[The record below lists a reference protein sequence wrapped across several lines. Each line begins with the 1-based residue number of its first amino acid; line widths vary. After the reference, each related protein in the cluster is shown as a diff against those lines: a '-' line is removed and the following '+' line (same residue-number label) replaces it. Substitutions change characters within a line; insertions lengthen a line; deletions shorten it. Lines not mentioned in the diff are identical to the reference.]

1 MAIALDCCA
10 VNGKQIL
17 ITGATNGI
25 GLAAAEALAAR
36 GANLA
41 IVGRSKTRTRIA
53 SARIRTAAGRG
64 ATVATFIADLS
75 SQASVRRL
83 AAEVLARYPKLDVLV
98 NNAGAMYGTRQL
110 TKDGIELTWAVNHL
124 APFLLTTLLLDRLK
138 ESAPAR
144 IITTASQAHQGAHI
158 PFDDL
163 NAERSYRGFGR
174 YGETK
179 LANILFTTELARRL
193 DGTGV
198 TANCFHPGLVAT
210 GFNRNN
216 GLLMDLGM
224 TILRPVARS
233 PEKGAETL
241 VWLVTSPD
249 VANVSGGYFFD
260 QEQKPPSPEAQDTET
275 AGRLW
280 EISERQC
287 AVSGRSA
294 EARS

>member
-1 MAIALDCCA
+1 MPA
-10 VNGKQIL
+10 Q
-17 ITGATNGI
+17 
-25 GLAAAEALAAR
+25 
-36 GANLA
+36 
-41 IVGRSKTRTRIA
+41 
-53 SARIRTAAGRG
+53 
-64 ATVATFIADLS
+64 
-75 SQASVRRL
+75 
-83 AAEVLARYPKLDVLV
+83 
-98 NNAGAMYGTRQL
+98 MYGRRQL

-124 APFLLTTLLLDRLK
+124 APFLLSKLLLDRLK

-144 IITTASQAHQGAHI
+144 IITTASEAHQGAHI

-193 DGTGV
+193 EGTGV

-224 TILRPVARS
+224 TILRPVSRS

-241 VWLVTSPD
+241 VWLAPRRTL
-249 VANVSGGYFFD
+249 
-260 QEQKPPSPEAQDTET
+260 
-275 AGRLW
+275 RM
-280 EISERQC
+280 
-287 AVSGRSA
+287 
-294 EARS
+294 

>member
-1 MAIALDCCA
+1 LALI
-10 VNGKQIL
+10 V
-17 ITGATNGI
+17 
-25 GLAAAEALAAR
+25 LAATMWAAP
-36 GANLA
+36 
-41 IVGRSKTRTRIA
+41 S
-53 SARIRTAAGRG
+53 
-64 ATVATFIADLS
+64 
-75 SQASVRRL
+75 
-83 AAEVLARYPKLDVLV
+83 
-98 NNAGAMYGTRQL
+98 
-110 TKDGIELTWAVNHL
+110 VNHL
-124 APFLLTTLLLDRLK
+124 APFLLSKLLLHRLK

-174 YGETK
+174 YCETK

-224 TILRPVARS
+224 TILRPVSRS

-241 VWLVTSPD
+241 VWLATSPD
-249 VANVSGGYFFD
+249 VANVSGGYFSD

-275 AGRLW
+275 ARRLW
-280 EISERQC
+280 EISEWQC

-294 EARS
+294 MIE

>member
-10 VNGKQIL
+10 VNDKQIL

-25 GLAAAEALAAR
+25 GLAAAKALAAL
-36 GANLA
+36 GANLT
-41 IVGRSKTRTRIA
+41 IVGRSKSRTRVAAANI
-53 SARIRTAAGRG
+53 SAAAGT
-64 ATVATFIADLS
+64 TVATLVCDLS

-83 AAEVLARYPKLDVLV
+83 AAEVLARYPRLDVLV
-98 NNAGAMYGTRQL
+98 NNAGAVYGGRQL
-110 TKDGIELTWAVNHL
+110 TTDGIELTWAVNHL

-144 IITTASQAHQGAHI
+144 IITTASEAHQGAHI
-158 PFDDL
+158 PFSDL
-163 NAERSYRGFGR
+163 NAERSYRSFGR

-179 LANILFTTELARRL
+179 LANILFTIELARRL

-224 TILRPVARS
+224 TILKPVSRS
-233 PEKGAETL
+233 PQKGADTL
-241 VWLVTSPD
+241 VWLATSPD
-249 VANVSGGYFFD
+249 VANVSGAYFFD
-260 QEQKPPSPEAQDTET
+260 QQPRPPSPEAQDTET

-287 AVSGRSA
+287 TVSGRRA
-294 EARS
+294 EAR

>member
-1 MAIALDCCA
+1 
-10 VNGKQIL
+10 VNDKQIL
-17 ITGATNGI
+17 ITGSTNGI
-25 GLAAAEALAAR
+25 GLAAAEALAAL

-53 SARIRTAAGRG
+53 SARIRAAAGRE

-124 APFLLTTLLLDRLK
+124 APFLLSKLLLHRLK

-174 YGETK
+174 YCETK

-198 TANCFHPGLVAT
+198 TANCFYPGLVAT
-210 GFNRNN
+210 VPRRDGSGSKEQAHLSLCQEGFTPPCRPRSKDPIDLPVRC
-216 GLLMDLGM
+216 GLPR
-224 TILRPVARS
+224 TRSRCRPRAAGLQHRS
-233 PEKGAETL
+233 YAA
-241 VWLVTSPD
+241 SP
-249 VANVSGGYFFD
+249 
-260 QEQKPPSPEAQDTET
+260 
-275 AGRLW
+275 R
-280 EISERQC
+280 
-287 AVSGRSA
+287 
-294 EARS
+294 

>member
-1 MAIALDCCA
+1 
-10 VNGKQIL
+10 VNHKQIL

-25 GLAAAEALAAR
+25 GLAAAEALAAL

-41 IVGRSKTRTRIA
+41 IVGRSKTKTRIA
-53 SARIRTAAGRG
+53 LARIRAAAGRG
-64 ATVATFIADLS
+64 ATVTTFIADLS
-75 SQASVRRL
+75 SQAAVRRL
-83 AAEVLARYPKLDVLV
+83 AADVLAHYPKLDVLV

-124 APFLLTTLLLDRLK
+124 APFLFSKLLLHRLK
-138 ESAPAR
+138 KSAPAR

-174 YGETK
+174 YCETK

-198 TANCFHPGLVAT
+198 TANCFHPGLVST

-216 GLLMDLGM
+216 GLLMGLGM
-224 TILRPVARS
+224 TILRPVSRS
-233 PEKGAETL
+233 PRRA
-241 VWLVTSPD
+241 
-249 VANVSGGYFFD
+249 
-260 QEQKPPSPEAQDTET
+260 QKPLCGLPP
-275 AGRLW
+275 
-280 EISERQC
+280 RQTL
-287 AVSGRSA
+287 RM
-294 EARS
+294 